1 MGFQDSLQSF
11 LLRELNFETQ
21 QGFALLLA
29 SDSPAGV
36 TIDNHVILR
45 DYVRLFEDC
54 VTVLFQLQDP
64 FVCWP
69 EA

>member
-45 DYVRLFEDC
+45 DYVRLFED
-54 VTVLFQLQDP
+54 
-64 FVCWP
+64 
-69 EA
+69 